1 MEVGGAGQAS
11 AVFSG
16 VRREVEGK
24 EVRTTMKEKLTSRI
38 KNETQV
44 SSAESQLISPVK
56 RKTLHISGVSL
67 SFVVVTCVMTQTT
80 KKKKA
85 CFSLS
90 VFLSLSKCV

>member
-1 MEVGGAGQAS
+1 M
-11 AVFSG
+11 
-16 VRREVEGK
+16 
-24 EVRTTMKEKLTSRI
+24 RTTMKEKLTSRI